1 MNERGQQ
8 WAPGA
13 EIPPKA
19 DKIPD
24 PPPPVSGLR
33 PTADE
38 EQLKGKLMDELEQL
52 KGELMDAAKANLRT
66 LPAPEERPALN
77 LVDDPQDWR
86 RQNQLDLAL
95 SHAVRIACEQPR
107 LIGSIPPA
115 TGGERLSVE
124 EVAQRITTM
133 ARTFAKMLGE
143 R

>member
-13 EIPPKA
+13 EIPPRA

-24 PPPPVSGLR
+24 PPPPSSGA
-33 PTADE
+33 T
-38 EQLKGKLMDELEQL
+38 
-52 KGELMDAAKANLRT
+52 
-66 LPAPEERPALN
+66 PEEEARKFAAL
-77 LVDDPQDWR
+77 LPVDDPQDWR

-107 LIGSIPPA
+107 LIGSGPLA
-115 TGGERLSVE
+115 AGGERLSVE
-124 EVAQRITTM
+124 EVARRITTM
-133 ARTFAKMLGE
+133 ARTFAEMLSE